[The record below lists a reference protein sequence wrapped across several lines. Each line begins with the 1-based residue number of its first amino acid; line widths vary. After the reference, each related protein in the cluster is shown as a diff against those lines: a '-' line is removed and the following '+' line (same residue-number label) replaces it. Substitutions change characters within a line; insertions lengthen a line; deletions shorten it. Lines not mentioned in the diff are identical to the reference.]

1 MTGQYSLRTDGVRLS
16 TVALRVAAVA
26 AALLVAYSRAAQAQT
41 VTRWQGADMGRWNVA
56 GNWTAGV
63 PGATSTAILDNVNT
77 AVVEFAGQAQDVA
90 IGQNVSS
97 RLIVWNTLT
106 VGDKLS
112 VGMSNQGYLSI
123 NSGGNVS
130 AGSVVLG
137 NYEDSSGSGNVQ
149 WLSQLTAGTL
159 IVGGMGEG
167 TFGASGGGKIISTTT
182 LIGHMPDSTGS
193 LSINYGGTWTNS
205 GDATVGVSGTGT
217 LDVYWASA
225 SIGGTLD
232 IGANGTFNLENSTV
246 STRSFSNTK
255 GGTFDFPYGTLTV
268 DGGTFQDNSP
278 TLVLDGD
285 WWGYEPAVL
294 ELKNNVGSSFCKDL
308 IVGDNYRGG
317 SLTISGGTQFSSDN
331 AYIARLSFGDQN
343 STVTVT
349 GAGSTWNS
357 NGSVYV
363 GGSASA
369 AGDTGSL
376 TVTAGGH
383 VGATGTLKVWN
394 TGTVTLNGGS
404 ITTQSFDNGPGG
416 TFNFY
421 DGTLTVSGGTFE
433 NGATDLYVDG
443 NTAGALPHLVL
454 DNVTPSATYGS
465 VYVGSGNPGQLTVSG
480 GTDLTNTG
488 QVQIGRYAAGTAAA
502 DGAGTTWNTGQQ
514 FIGVFGGGDG
524 TLNVTNG
531 AQVSGGSAGTI
542 GYVVDATGAVTVD
555 GTGSSWSLSSWL
567 KVGGLGTGT
576 MTLQN
581 GGQVSNTSGYVGYAA
596 GSTGT
601 ATVTGAGST
610 WTTSGSM
617 YIGGDGS
624 AAGGTGTVG
633 VSNNAQVSV
642 GGTLK
647 LWNTGTL
654 TLDGG
659 SITTPSFDNSA
670 AGLFNFYDGTLTVN
684 GGSFHHG
691 STTLYVDGST
701 ATAAPALVLNNATP
715 AVTYTGMRIGN
726 SRQGN
731 LTLSGGTDLHGTG
744 QPYIGFQSSAIGTV
758 EVTGSGTTWTN
769 DGNVFLGVH
778 NTSQGALNISG
789 GGQVTNAGG
798 RMGYE
803 PNTQG
808 SVSVDGGGSAWN
820 CTYLDVGENGTGYL
834 SIGNG
839 GTVSSSSNTWVGR
852 YAGASGDV
860 YLTGAGTNWTNSGS
874 LYIGGDTAAVG
885 GTGMVRLYNG
895 AQLDVGGTLKVW
907 DWDNGTLIIDGGTV
921 TAHGFESA
929 GGSFRFLDGTMTVG
943 GGPLNFAARHLS
955 ISGMWTDEKP
965 TFVLDGAVGSTCGEL
980 TVGTSYEGTMNI
992 QNGATL
998 TTMGDSLIG
1007 RFSGSKG
1014 TMTVTDAGTSWTTTG
1029 NLHLG
1034 GYSGGLGGLGTLN
1047 VNSGAVKVN
1056 NLLKVWDAGT
1066 TNLSGGTLSAATID
1080 HTHGG
1085 AFNFTGGML
1094 HVGTFQGN
1102 LVNQGGVICPG
1113 GSPGLT
1119 TVQGDLVMNAGLIE
1133 IELGGLLRGD
1143 LYDAI
1148 VVTGLLEVGGTL
1160 DVLLYDAGSG
1170 PFAPQLD
1177 NTFDILD
1184 WGSLSGTFGT
1194 VNLPT
1199 LATGLDWDTS
1209 GLYTTG
1215 DLRVAPEPATLSLLA
1230 MGGLAL
1236 AARRVR
1242 NGHRG

>member
-1 MTGQYSLRTDGVRLS
+1 M
-16 TVALRVAAVA
+16 
-26 AALLVAYSRAAQAQT
+26 LLAPAAAQAQT
-41 VTRWQGADMGRWNVA
+41 VTRWQGADMGRWDVA

-63 PGATSTAILDNVNT
+63 PDATSTAYLNNVNT
-77 AVVEFAGQAQDVA
+77 AVVEFAGQAQNVL
-90 IGQNVSS
+90 IGESVSS
-97 RLIVWNTLT
+97 RLIVWDTLT

-112 VGMSNQGYLSI
+112 VGMFNQGYLSI
-123 NSGGNVS
+123 NSGGTVS
-130 AGSVVLG
+130 AGIVAVGHLDG
-137 NYEDSSGSGNVQ
+137 SSGSGNVQ

-159 IVGGMGEG
+159 LVGGFGDG
-167 TFGASGGGKIISTTT
+167 TFGASDGGKIISTTT
-182 LIGHMPDSTGS
+182 LIGDQATSTGS
-193 LSINYGGTWTNS
+193 LTICYGGSWTNS
-205 GDATVGVSGTGT
+205 GSATVGVSGTGT

-232 IGANGTFNLENSTV
+232 IGAKGTFNLENSTV

-268 DGGTFQDNSP
+268 DGGTFQDSSP

-285 WWGYEPAVL
+285 WWSGEPAVL

-331 AYIARLSFGDQN
+331 AYIARLSFGEQN

-369 AGDTGSL
+369 VGDTGSL
-376 TVTAGGH
+376 TVTSGGH
-383 VGATGTLKVWN
+383 VGVTGTLKVWN

-404 ITTQSFDNGPGG
+404 IETQSFDNSAGG

-421 DGTLTVSGGTFE
+421 DGTLTVSGGTWSDT
-433 NGATDLYVDG
+433 AADLIISG
-443 NTAGALPHLVL
+443 NTAAALPHLVL
-454 DNVTPSATYGS
+454 DNVTSSATYGS

-502 DGAGTTWNTGQQ
+502 DGAGTTWNTGTQ

-524 TLNVTNG
+524 T
-531 AQVSGGSAGTI
+531 
-542 GYVVDATGAVTVD
+542 
-555 GTGSSWSLSSWL
+555 
-567 KVGGLGTGT
+567 
-576 MTLQN
+576 
-581 GGQVSNTSGYVGYAA
+581 
-596 GSTGT
+596 
-601 ATVTGAGST
+601 
-610 WTTSGSM
+610 
-617 YIGGDGS
+617 
-624 AAGGTGTVG
+624 
-633 VSNNAQVSV
+633 
-642 GGTLK
+642 
-647 LWNTGTL
+647 
-654 TLDGG
+654 
-659 SITTPSFDNSA
+659 
-670 AGLFNFYDGTLTVN
+670 
-684 GGSFHHG
+684 
-691 STTLYVDGST
+691 
-701 ATAAPALVLNNATP
+701 
-715 AVTYTGMRIGN
+715 
-726 SRQGN
+726 
-731 LTLSGGTDLHGTG
+731 
-744 QPYIGFQSSAIGTV
+744 
-758 EVTGSGTTWTN
+758 
-769 DGNVFLGVH
+769 
-778 NTSQGALNISG
+778 LNISG

-798 RMGYE
+798 RMGYSA
-803 PNTQG
+803 NTQG

-820 CTYLDVGENGTGYL
+820 CTYLDVGEYGTGYL

-839 GTVSSSSNTWVGR
+839 GTVSSTNTWVGR

-860 YLTGAGTNWTNSGS
+860 YLTGAGTKWTNSGS

-885 GTGMVRLYNG
+885 GTGMVRVYNG
-895 AQLDVGGTLKVW
+895 AQLDVGGTLKLW

-1007 RFSGSKG
+1007 RFNGSKG
-1014 TMTVTDAGTSWTTTG
+1014 TMTVTGSGTSWTTTG

-1056 NLLKVWDAGT
+1056 NLLKIWDAGT
-1066 TNLSGGTLSAATID
+1066 ANLSGGTLSAATID

-1085 AFNFTGGML
+1085 TFNFTGGVL
-1094 HVGTFQGN
+1094 HVGMFQGN
-1102 LVNQGGVICPG
+1102 LVNQGGAICPG

-1160 DVLLYDAGSG
+1160 DVLLYDDGSG
-1170 PFAPQLD
+1170 PFAPQLE

-1184 WGSLSGTFGT
+1184 WGSLTGQFGQL
-1194 VNLPT
+1194 NLPT
-1199 LATGLDWDTS
+1199 LAAGLDWDTS
-1209 GLYTTG
+1209 ALYTTG
-1215 DLRVAPEPATLSLLA
+1215 DLRVVPEPATLSLLA
-1230 MGGLAL
+1230 LGGLAAL
-1236 AARRVR
+1236 RRR
-1242 NGHRG
+1242 WTAS